1 MDYNLSAVSPVA
13 IVGMV
18 FSLCVSIGVPI
29 ALCIA
34 AKKRLHARLHPV
46 FIGAAV
52 FAVVVLV
59 LESLAHR
66 VILSSAV
73 GAKITDKIWLYAV
86 YGGVMAALF
95 EEFGR
100 LFAMKLCMKKCL
112 ARENAIMYGIGHGGF
127 EAIVLVGLAYIS
139 NIATAIMI
147 NTGAINATLAALDSA
162 TAEATVKQLS
172 ALCATSPALFFAAGV
187 ERISAI
193 ALHICLSYFVYR
205 AVRYGE
211 GRYFALALLAH
222 FAVDAVV
229 VILNNYFNI
238 FTVELVLMLSVAVL
252 AWYAVRLY
260 RGEASGT
267 GKDCSVL

>member
-34 AKKRLHARLHPV
+34 AKKRLRARLHPV

-147 NTGAINATLAALDSA
+147 NTGAINATLAALDTA

-193 ALHICLSYFVYR
+193 TLHICLSYFVYR
-205 AVRYGE
+205 AARYGE

-238 FTVELVLMLSVAVL
+238 FMVELVLMLSVAAL

-260 RGEASGT
+260 RGEASGVSEE
-267 GKDCSVL
+267 CSAL